1 MRRLSSYFSF
11 QGRSNRQRYWVTGI
25 TIFMLYFLAAL
36 IVGAL
41 AELPMLAILGGLLF
55 LVLIRVSLVAGL
67 ANGAR
72 RLHDRGKSA
81 WWLLLFVGLPT
92 LLSIPSELVKYSHD
106 ADAQA
111 LGLILLLPALPFYI
125 WGFVVMACLK
135 GATGPN
141 RYGEDPL
148 APPVEEAFA

>member
-1 MRRLSSYFSF
+1 LQRVFSYFSF

-36 IVGAL
+36 IAGAL
-41 AELPMLAILGGLLF
+41 AELPLLGILGGVLFFVLLPVY
-55 LVLIRVSLVAGL
+55 LWAIL

-81 WWLLLFVGLPT
+81 WWLLLFLGLPT
-92 LLSIPSELVKYSHD
+92 LLSIPAELVRYSHD

-135 GATGPN
+135 GTTGPN
-141 RYGEDPL
+141 KFGDDPL
-148 APPVEEAFA
+148 QPAAQEVFA